1 MQRTVPHTASD
12 PITLFMRTYYS
23 LLRASDAIQ
32 INSLIES
39 YLAMDSSLHVH
50 ARENA
55 ADVSALVYTG
65 LRLPECIRNVE
76 VILLGQTVDVFENYG
91 YPVSQWARV
100 SAAGRRRRMHWD
112 GDQTLAVFL
121 SSRSDMDDL
130 IPMLT
135 AYQIEWNKIHAQL
148 RESLV
153 TVLFD
158 DHEIIDTFRSHDIEA
173 LARELNI
180 AKKDVKRLGRVW
192 DKTLIP
198 TLKSMSQGRKNFR
211 IRQLAGSLAD
221 YRKATARWWHHLR
234 MRAREQD
241 LHPEDRPVYFISSNM
256 HSISNLVA
264 GFAVRERDMLLEFL
278 HNDGHED
285 LLQEYERM
293 MDDEE
298 LSTNEPNFFYYVSKK
313 FLASGGQKAA
323 TRKTNAEKDIGL
335 LEVSAERGFDV
346 GAQLF
351 ALSNLREDYLDPRLS
366 GLPDSNLLQHS
377 DAIVM
382 NIDYP
387 LGMAGYELLAHVA
400 SRVGRLAGVYIMGKA
415 ATLNGRIGDVM
426 VSNVIHDEHSK
437 NSYLFHNAFQ
447 AKHVAPY
454 MTLGSVLDNQ
464 KAITAYGTF
473 LQNDEYM
480 GIFYEEGYTVI
491 EMEGGPYLS
500 ALYESV
506 RPRRHPS
513 NEIVR
518 LYEAPLDIG
527 IVHYASDT
535 PFSKGKNLGAGSLGY
550 VGVEPTYAS
559 AIAIMQRILVREIIR
574 LKRDD
579 HSVTRMLESTSELFE
594 DLYDS

>member
-32 INSLIES
+32 INSLVES

-55 ADVSALVYTG
+55 ADVSTLVYTG

-76 VILLGQTVDVFENYG
+76 TILLGQTVDVFEKYG
-91 YPVSQWARV
+91 FPVSEWERV
-100 SAAGRRRRMHWD
+100 SAPGRRRRMHWD

-135 AYQIEWNKIHAQL
+135 AYQIEWNKIHAHL
-148 RESLV
+148 RDSLV
-153 TVLFD
+153 TVLFE
-158 DHEIIDTFRSHDIEA
+158 DHDTVETFRNHDVEA
-173 LARELNI
+173 LARELSI
-180 AKKDVKRLGRVW
+180 SKKDVKRLGRAW
-192 DKTLIP
+192 DRMLIP
-198 TLKSMSQGRKNFR
+198 TLQGMAQNRKNFR

-221 YRKATARWWHHLR
+221 YRKATARWWHNLR
-234 MRAREQD
+234 IRSRECE
-241 LHPEDRPVYFISSNM
+241 LYPETHPVYFISSNM

-293 MDDEE
+293 MNDEQ

-313 FLASGGQKAA
+313 FLASGGADAA
-323 TRKTNAEKDIGL
+323 QRKQAAEQEIGF
-335 LEVSAERGFDV
+335 LEVPAERGFDV
-346 GAQLF
+346 SAQLF
-351 ALSNLREDYLDPRLS
+351 ALSNLREDYLDPRLM
-366 GLPDSNLLQHS
+366 GLPDFNLLAES
-377 DAIVM
+377 DALVM

-387 LGMAGYELLAHVA
+387 LGMAAYELLAHVA
-400 SRVGRLAGVYIMGKA
+400 SRVGRLTGVYIMGKA

-437 NSYLFHNAFQ
+437 NSYLFRNAFQ
-447 AKHVAPY
+447 ARQVAPY

-473 LQNDEYM
+473 LQNVEYM
-480 GIFYEEGYTVI
+480 DIFYEEGYTVI

-500 ALYESV
+500 AIYESV

-559 AIAIMQRILVREIIR
+559 AIAIMKRILSREILR
-574 LKRDD
+574 MKQTDR
-579 HSVTRMLESTSELFE
+579 SVTRIFDETFDLIE
-594 DLYDS
+594 DLYET